1 MGGKDHRAYEDA
13 NMIPQA
19 TIFNIQ
25 RDSCVD
31 GLGVR
36 KQSFQNYNLRCAWCH
51 NFENQSAKPQTLI
64 YKSKHKQLFAKI
76 GITTKKQAISSL
88 GDIALSYYL

>member
-31 GLGVR
+31 GLSVR
-36 KQSFQNYNLRCAWCH
+36 KQSF
-51 NFENQSAKPQTLI
+51 
-64 YKSKHKQLFAKI
+64 
-76 GITTKKQAISSL
+76 
-88 GDIALSYYL
+88 